1 MREDKGR
8 RWGRGLRKMM
18 EKEVLEKMGKK
29 IWKCDVEKFCEEY
42 EGRSCRRREGPRGLQ
57 PPGEEG
63 LGSLKREF
71 HEHSHLCL
79 GQCQCSSQAVR
90 QSR

>member
-42 EGRSCRRREGPRGLQ
+42 EERSCRRREGPRGLQ
-57 PPGEEG
+57 PPGEEEMR
-63 LGSLKREF
+63 SLKREI
-71 HEHSHLCL
+71 HEHSHHCL